1 MSKTL
6 DKSGFKKS
14 YPQIKIN
21 ILKLLTQ
28 GDTLVYKNNYD
39 G

>member
-6 DKSGFKKS
+6 DISGLKTS

-21 ILKLLTQ
+21 ILNLLTQ